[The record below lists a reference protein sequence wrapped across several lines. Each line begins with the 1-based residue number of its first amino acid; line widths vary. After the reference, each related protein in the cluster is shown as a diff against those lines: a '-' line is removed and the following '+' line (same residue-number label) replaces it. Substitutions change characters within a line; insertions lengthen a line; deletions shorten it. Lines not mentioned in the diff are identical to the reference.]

1 MYYVKG
7 KEGMLMRKKILA
19 VVSLITILAMES
31 VTVFATETGSSP
43 TSSTI
48 TVDNVTVDE
57 VNGTVTTAQNI
68 TLIVN
73 TENTR
78 MSYTATPTGSVGDGE
93 SAITTSSSLANAV
106 ISVVSDDSNSEGGN
120 DKKGRVVEQTLST
133 EDKVNLAN
141 KIDSITSEAK
151 ASGAETVEYL
161 CVNLEYVDDVLEE
174 GESVQVAFNV
184 DGLTEDRAKKII
196 ILHLRSDGVWE
207 QIPVTFVNGKLIGT
221 ISSFSPFLIIEF
233 DEEVVGLTTD
243 ADYTTPTVTNTV
255 SGSKSPK
262 TEDIDPYAILIVLIS
277 IACIVVCTKKI
288 ADK

>member
-1 MYYVKG
+1 
-7 KEGMLMRKKILA
+7 MRKKIFA

-31 VTVFATETGSSP
+31 MTVFATETGTGNGSP
-43 TSSTI
+43 TAAAV

-57 VNGTVTTAQNI
+57 ANGTVTTAQNI

-78 MSYTATPTGSVGDGE
+78 MSYTATPAGSVGDSE

-106 ISVVSDDSNSEGGN
+106 ISVVSDDSNSEGGD

-151 ASGAETVEYL
+151 AGGAETVEYL

-184 DGLTEDRAKKII
+184 DGLTEARAKKII
-196 ILHLRSDGVWE
+196 ILHLRSDGFWE

-243 ADYTTPTVTNTV
+243 ADYSTPTVTGTV
-255 SGSKSPK
+255 SGAISPK
-262 TEDIDPYAILIVLIS
+262 TAEAEPYKTVAALALIAIAGVAICSRKLIN
-277 IACIVVCTKKI
+277 K
-288 ADK
+288 

>member
-1 MYYVKG
+1 
-7 KEGMLMRKKILA
+7 
-19 VVSLITILAMES
+19 
-31 VTVFATETGSSP
+31 
-43 TSSTI
+43 
-48 TVDNVTVDE
+48 
-57 VNGTVTTAQNI
+57 
-68 TLIVN
+68 
-73 TENTR
+73 
-78 MSYTATPTGSVGDGE
+78 MSYTATPTGSVDDGE
-93 SAITTSSSLANAV
+93 SAITASSSLANAV
-106 ISVVSDDSNSEGGN
+106 ISVVSDDSDGNGGN

-184 DGLTEDRAKKII
+184 DGLTEARAKKII

-243 ADYTTPTVTNTV
+243 ADYSAPSVTNTV
-255 SGSKSPK
+255 SGKVSPK
-262 TEDIDPYAILIVLIS
+262 TSEADPYAIIVVLIA
-277 IACIVVCTKKI
+277 IACIIVCNKKI